1 MRSALSPARA
11 LSRGIADVIK
21 APLMLI
27 AIALLTMAIALP
39 FAAVLHSRLQQ
50 SLSVQPPI
58 SLAETEI
65 DPEWWMEFREHARG
79 LASTFTPAVLGFAA
93 TLDGL
98 SGVLDGTPPPTAL
111 LLPLVISIVAWAFIW
126 GGALHRFQQ
135 RRSIG
140 VGGFVRAGRD
150 HLLSFIGIAAA
161 AALVNVLLYLTVHA
175 LLFGPIHRAL
185 VAMTTTER
193 DAFFV
198 RVALYLIFF
207 SLIALVSLIADYARV
222 AGVTARAASP
232 GSMIRVAIT
241 FLRQRV
247 GAAVA
252 LFVMTGAVFLAI
264 TSAYGVL
271 EIYGGSQVGGWRAIA
286 IGQAYVLVRL
296 AIRLTFAASELRL
309 FNANQAADAQ

>member
-11 LSRGIADVIK
+11 LVQGIADVVK
-21 APLMLI
+21 SPFMLMAI
-27 AIALLTMAIALP
+27 AILTIAIALP

-50 SLSVQPPI
+50 SLAVQPPV
-58 SLAETEI
+58 SLADTEI

-98 SGVLDGTPPPTAL
+98 SGVLDGTRPPAAI
-111 LLPLVISIVAWAFIW
+111 LLPFVISVVAWAFIW
-126 GGALHRFQQ
+126 GGALRRFQQ
-135 RRSIG
+135 RRAIG
-140 VGGFVRAGRD
+140 PGGFVRAGRD
-150 HLLSFIGIAAA
+150 HVLSFTVIAAA

-193 DAFFV
+193 DAFLV
-198 RVALYLIFF
+198 RVVLYAVFF

-222 AGVTARAASP
+222 AAVTGRAGSAAS
-232 GSMIRVAIT
+232 MIVDSIRFVRGHLGAVA
-241 FLRQRV
+241 
-247 GAAVA
+247 A
-252 LFVMTGAVFLAI
+252 LFVMTGAMFVALTA
-264 TSAYGVL
+264 AYGVL
-271 EIYGGSQVGGWRAIA
+271 EIYGGSQIGGWRAIA

-309 FNANQAADAQ
+309 FNANHTAAAQ